1 MEVAAGGGAQ
11 RPRAEALPWGDSP
24 ACASGRRTTRGTARP
39 AGRGPCSWARG
50 GQIKDGP
57 KRPAMRPLRSRGV
70 GARAWGWDLLLSPG
84 AAPLSPLA
92 EVKAR

>member
-1 MEVAAGGGAQ
+1 MGQQPCLRQ
-11 RPRAEALPWGDSP
+11 RAKDNEGHREA
-24 ACASGRRTTRGTARP
+24 RGE
-39 AGRGPCSWARG
+39 GRGPCSWARG